1 MKRSSILV
9 SAAILVI
16 ISISARADAQAPAL
30 PLVPNLQQLRP
41 DRSVE
46 PVVLTGASFPQW
58 SAGPEITARRPQ
70 VVQPTALN
78 PSDCVDQ
85 RTASD
90 PSTDHSCSQKPD
102 VAIYGDGLRKGV
114 PVEHLL
120 GYRWDASSNHF
131 VEIPLQV
138 DEVFTRYLSNNA
150 SGFAIY
156 SGVDPHTTYAFD
168 KENFRFV
175 EDALAYPAEAYS
187 KPYPRECDSRPRPG
201 DVVTKT
207 DPLPGLD
214 DNDELVFMASDTGPK
229 APQAAVLP
237 AGIVEVVE
245 VTVVDP
251 LDPSAQR
258 YVYVMRSG
266 DGGPHSAYDA
276 TNGYVRY
283 QPDADT
289 GMFVF
294 SRSSYGNYGA
304 APQGPYCDPVTHALV
319 TNVDGSVKI
328 GQRRPRDTAWVR
340 TPRYEFRYEGR
351 WLMTEIHVSPD
362 EGGLSASPNYG
373 PDLIDRWKAR
383 AFQQDP
389 SSNTPCCGYEEED
402 TNWGGSSITLG
413 EKVGPVRAI
422 RETWGADSGTNVIR
436 RDTFYRDSVDYS
448 VFLRVHPIPPL
459 DGIYTQWDYNAGRMT
474 KYYNPMKPQGVDLDG
489 RNDEVFGNID
499 DPCNPRYDP
508 AYGPIV
514 RQIPGACSQYHQS
527 IDIFDPTHSMVNATL
542 QYEQVSGPWGTL
554 VTRWTIDKV
563 TPGAA
568 QGIVAV
574 PYYRDDSCF
583 DDGTG
588 SSPGPRVKLRSDT
601 EIDFVPDESTGVL
614 TSAPRRCWT
623 PADGLPLDEKQYPG
637 TTPDG
642 KPWPKGDLR
651 FYQGDIGAH
660 GLHLLFL
667 VESDNASLTLPLT
680 EIDSQQWQVILPG
693 DAGGNV
699 GERYGRQFEKP
710 LVAVA
715 LPRADLE

>member
-1 MKRSSILV
+1 
-9 SAAILVI
+9 
-16 ISISARADAQAPAL
+16 
-30 PLVPNLQQLRP
+30 
-41 DRSVE
+41 
-46 PVVLTGASFPQW
+46 
-58 SAGPEITARRPQ
+58 
-70 VVQPTALN
+70 
-78 PSDCVDQ
+78 
-85 RTASD
+85 
-90 PSTDHSCSQKPD
+90 
-102 VAIYGDGLRKGV
+102 
-114 PVEHLL
+114 
-120 GYRWDASSNHF
+120 
-131 VEIPLQV
+131 
-138 DEVFTRYLSNNA
+138 
-150 SGFAIY
+150 
-156 SGVDPHTTYAFD
+156 
-168 KENFRFV
+168 
-175 EDALAYPAEAYS
+175 
-187 KPYPRECDSRPRPG
+187 
-201 DVVTKT
+201 
-207 DPLPGLD
+207 
-214 DNDELVFMASDTGPK
+214 
-229 APQAAVLP
+229 VLP

-266 DGGPHSAYDA
+266 DGGPQSAYDA

-319 TNVDGSVKI
+319 TNVDGSAKI

-362 EGGLSASPNYG
+362 DGGLSASPDYG

-459 DGIYTQWDYNAGRMT
+459 DGIYTQWDYDAGRMT
-474 KYYNPMKPQGVDLDG
+474 KYYNPMKPQGVDVDG

-499 DPCNPRYDP
+499 DPCNPRYDT